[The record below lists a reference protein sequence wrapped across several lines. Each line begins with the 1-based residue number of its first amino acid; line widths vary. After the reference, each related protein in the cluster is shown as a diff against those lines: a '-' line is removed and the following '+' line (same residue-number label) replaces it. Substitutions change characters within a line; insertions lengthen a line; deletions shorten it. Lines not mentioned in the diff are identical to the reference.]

1 MHHVLIHRD
10 AGTPPISLAFDQQEG
25 EMGGNMSSLF
35 EGDFPEVAHIVSTH
49 TSWGES
55 ILVDTRSYEGEGGMF

>member
-1 MHHVLIHRD
+1 
-10 AGTPPISLAFDQQEG
+10 
-25 EMGGNMSSLF
+25 MSSLF